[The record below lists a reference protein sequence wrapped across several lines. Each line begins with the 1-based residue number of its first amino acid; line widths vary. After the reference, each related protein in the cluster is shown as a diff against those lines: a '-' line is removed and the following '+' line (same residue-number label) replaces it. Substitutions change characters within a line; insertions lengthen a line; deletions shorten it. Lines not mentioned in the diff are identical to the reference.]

1 MVLHLIYAL
10 WYFPTYVT
18 YTKILPHVSNHIR
31 RFYGNCRTQITP
43 KDALKDIESLEHWE
57 ILFSEYFMRNWFTT
71 LSGDQFFKIALATH
85 HFEIFH
91 KPKCNCSKEIDKLQ
105 SYRIFWYAKWSIL
118 ITNIDKSEQNKSR
131 RRSSR
136 SQMIFKISALKDFPT
151 FIRKHLCWGLF
162 LITLLAWSSQLY

>member
-1 MVLHLIYAL
+1 MAIVEPRSPPKML
-10 WYFPTYVT
+10 W
-18 YTKILPHVSNHIR
+18 KILKVSNTEK
-31 RFYGNCRTQITP
+31 FYFQSISWETDLQPCPQINF
-43 KDALKDIESLEHWE
+43 L
-57 ILFSEYFMRNWFTT
+57 
-71 LSGDQFFKIALATH
+71 KIALATH

-131 RRSSR
+131 RRTSR